1 MTEKSYELRRSN
13 RRTLA
18 LTLDR
23 QGRLMIHAP
32 MRMPLRTIEAFLLEK
47 QDWIAR
53 KRQELSAAES
63 RTDGFSLREGGCIPY
78 LGGEL
83 RLSYDSV
90 RRAEVQ
96 KGVLVLPRTGS
107 PAQHVLNWLA
117 EQARRELPAYVE
129 KWAHRMQ
136 VYPTA
141 LSFGYAKA
149 RYGSMTSDGRM
160 RLNVALMHFPAQYI
174 DYVVVHE
181 LAHRV
186 HPDHSPAFHA
196 YVESV
201 LPGAGQLRKE
211 MKTLSGYL
219 TLLRELNEKDLEEQE

>member
-1 MTEKSYELRRSN
+1 MRRSN

-23 QGRLMIHAP
+23 QGRLIAHAP
-32 MRMPLRTIEAFLLEK
+32 LRMPLRTIEAFILEK

-63 RTDGFSLREGGCIPY
+63 RTCGFSLEEGGCIPY
-78 LGGEL
+78 LGG
-83 RLSYDSV
+83 RVRISYDSV
-90 RRAEVQ
+90 RRATMQ
-96 KGVLVLPRTGS
+96 DGVLTLPRTGR

-149 RYGSMTSDGRM
+149 RYGSMASDGRM
-160 RLNVALMHFPAQYI
+160 RLNVALMHFPPQHI
-174 DYVVVHE
+174 NYVVVHE

-201 LPGAGQLRKE
+201 LPDAGQLRKE

-219 TLLRELNEKDLEEQE
+219 TLLRELNEKE

>member
-1 MTEKSYELRRSN
+1 MRRSN

-23 QGRLMIHAP
+23 QGRLIAHAP
-32 MRMPLRTIEAFLLEK
+32 LRMPLCAIEAFIREK
-47 QDWIAR
+47 QDWITR
-53 KRQELSAAES
+53 KRQELSAAGS
-63 RTDGFSLREGGCIPY
+63 RTSGFSLDEGGRIPY
-78 LGGEL
+78 LGGTV
-83 RLSYDSV
+83 RIHYDSV
-90 RRAEVQ
+90 RRATMQDGE
-96 KGVLVLPRTGS
+96 LVLSQTGR
-107 PAQHVLNWLA
+107 PARHVLNWLT
-117 EQARRELPAYVE
+117 EQARRELPSYVE
-129 KWAHRMQ
+129 KWSKRMN

-160 RLNVALMHFPAQYI
+160 RLNVALIHFPPQYI

-211 MKTLSGYL
+211 MKNLSGYL
-219 TLLRELNEKDLEEQE
+219 TLLRELNEKE

>member
-1 MTEKSYELRRSN
+1 MIEKNYELRRSN

-23 QGRLMIHAP
+23 QGHLIAHAP
-32 MRMPLRTIEAFLLEK
+32 LRMPLRTIEAFILEK

-53 KRQELSAAES
+53 KRQELSAAGS
-63 RTDGFSLREGGCIPY
+63 RMSGFSLEEGGCIPY
-78 LGGEL
+78 LGG
-83 RLSYDSV
+83 RVRISYDSV
-90 RRAEVQ
+90 RRATMQ
-96 KGVLVLPRTGS
+96 DGVLTLPRTGR
-107 PAQHVLNWLA
+107 PAQQVLNWLA
-117 EQARRELPAYVE
+117 EQARRELPSYVE
-129 KWAHRMQ
+129 KWSKRMN

-141 LSFGYAKA
+141 LTFGYAKA
-149 RYGSMTSDGRM
+149 RYGSMTSEGRM
-160 RLNVALMHFPAQYI
+160 RLNVALMHFPPQYI

-211 MKTLSGYL
+211 MKNLSGYL
-219 TLLRELNEKDLEEQE
+219 TLLRELNEKE

>member
-1 MTEKSYELRRSN
+1 MIEKNYELRRSN

-23 QGRLMIHAP
+23 QGRLIAHAP
-32 MRMPLRTIEAFLLEK
+32 LRMPLRTIEAFILEK

-53 KRQELSAAES
+53 KRQELSAAGS
-63 RTDGFSLREGGCIPY
+63 RMSGFSLEEGGCIPY
-78 LGGEL
+78 LGG
-83 RLSYDSV
+83 RVRISYDSV
-90 RRAEVQ
+90 RRATMQ
-96 KGVLVLPRTGS
+96 DGVLVLLRTGR
-107 PAQHVLNWLA
+107 PAQQVLNWLA
-117 EQARRELPAYVE
+117 EQARRELSSYVE
-129 KWAHRMQ
+129 KWSKRMNI
-136 VYPTA
+136 YPTA

-160 RLNVALMHFPAQYI
+160 RLNMALMHFPPQYI

-196 YVESV
+196 YVESM
-201 LPGAGQLRKE
+201 LPGAWQLRKE

-219 TLLRELNEKDLEEQE
+219 TLLRELNEKE

>member
-1 MTEKSYELRRSN
+1 MIEKNYELRRSN

-23 QGRLMIHAP
+23 QGHLIAHAP
-32 MRMPLRTIEAFLLEK
+32 LRMPLRTIEAFILEK

-53 KRQELSAAES
+53 KRQELSAAGS
-63 RTDGFSLREGGCIPY
+63 RMSGFSLEEGGCIPY
-78 LGGEL
+78 LGG
-83 RLSYDSV
+83 RVRISYDSV
-90 RRAEVQ
+90 RRATMQ
-96 KGVLVLPRTGS
+96 DGVLTLPRTGR
-107 PAQHVLNWLA
+107 PAQQVLNWLA
-117 EQARRELPAYVE
+117 EQARRELPSYVE
-129 KWAHRMQ
+129 KWSKRMN

-141 LSFGYAKA
+141 LTFGYAKA
-149 RYGSMTSDGRM
+149 RYGSMTSEGRM
-160 RLNVALMHFPAQYI
+160 RLNVALMHFPPQYI

-186 HPDHSPAFHA
+186 HSDHSPAFHA

-219 TLLRELNEKDLEEQE
+219 TLLRELNEKE

>member
-1 MTEKSYELRRSN
+1 MIEKNYELRRSN

-23 QGRLMIHAP
+23 QGRLIAHAP
-32 MRMPLRTIEAFLLEK
+32 LRMPLRTIEAFILEK

-63 RTDGFSLREGGCIPY
+63 RTCGFSLEEGGCIPY
-78 LGGEL
+78 LGG
-83 RLSYDSV
+83 RVRISYDSV
-90 RRAEVQ
+90 RRATMQ
-96 KGVLVLPRTGS
+96 DGVLTLPRTGR

-149 RYGSMTSDGRM
+149 RYGSMASDGRM
-160 RLNVALMHFPAQYI
+160 RLNVALMHFPPQHI
-174 DYVVVHE
+174 NYVVVHE

-201 LPGAGQLRKE
+201 LPDAGQLRKE

-219 TLLRELNEKDLEEQE
+219 TLLRELNEKE

>member
-1 MTEKSYELRRSN
+1 MIEKNYELRRSN

-18 LTLDR
+18 LTLER
-23 QGRLMIHAP
+23 QGRLIAHAP
-32 MRMPLRTIEAFLLEK
+32 LRMPLRTIEAFILEK

-53 KRQELSAAES
+53 KRQELSAAGS
-63 RTDGFSLREGGCIPY
+63 RTSGFSLEEGGCIPY
-78 LGGEL
+78 LGG
-83 RLSYDSV
+83 RVRISYASV
-90 RRAEVQ
+90 HRATMQ
-96 KGVLVLPRTGS
+96 DGVLTLPRTGR
-107 PAQHVLNWLA
+107 PAQQVLNWLA

-129 KWAHRMQ
+129 KWSRRMQ

-149 RYGSMTSDGRM
+149 RYGSMASDGRM
-160 RLNVALMHFPAQYI
+160 RLNVALMHFPPQYI

-186 HPDHSPAFHA
+186 HPDHSSAFHA

-219 TLLRELNEKDLEEQE
+219 TLLRELNEKE

>member
-1 MTEKSYELRRSN
+1 MRRSN

-23 QGRLMIHAP
+23 QGRLIAHAP
-32 MRMPLRTIEAFLLEK
+32 LRMPLRTIEAFILEK

-63 RTDGFSLREGGCIPY
+63 RTCGFSLEEGGCIPY
-78 LGGEL
+78 LGG
-83 RLSYDSV
+83 RVRISYDSV
-90 RRAEVQ
+90 RRATMQ
-96 KGVLVLPRTGS
+96 DGVLTLPRTGR
-107 PAQHVLNWLA
+107 PAQHVQNWLA

-160 RLNVALMHFPAQYI
+160 RLNVALMHFPPQYI

-219 TLLRELNEKDLEEQE
+219 TLLRELNEKE

>member
-83 RLSYDSV
+83 RLSYGSV

-107 PAQHVLNWLA
+107 PAQHVLNWLT
-117 EQARRELPAYVE
+117 EQARLVLPSYVE
-129 KWAHRMQ
+129 KWSRRMN

>member
-1 MTEKSYELRRSN
+1 MIEKNYELRRSN

-23 QGRLMIHAP
+23 QGRLIIHAP
-32 MRMPLRTIEAFLLEK
+32 LRMPLRTIEAFILEK

-63 RTDGFSLREGGCIPY
+63 RTCGFSLEEGGCIPY
-78 LGGEL
+78 LGG
-83 RLSYDSV
+83 RVRISYDSV
-90 RRAEVQ
+90 RRATMQ
-96 KGVLVLPRTGS
+96 DGVLTLPRTGR

-149 RYGSMTSDGRM
+149 RYGSMASDGRM
-160 RLNVALMHFPAQYI
+160 RLNVALMHFPPQHI

-196 YVESV
+196 YVESM

-211 MKTLSGYL
+211 MKNLSGYL
-219 TLLRELNEKDLEEQE
+219 TLLRELNEKE

>member
-1 MTEKSYELRRSN
+1 MIEKNYELRRSN

-23 QGRLMIHAP
+23 QGRLIAHAP
-32 MRMPLRTIEAFLLEK
+32 LRMPLRTIEAFILEK

-53 KRQELSAAES
+53 KRQELSAAGS
-63 RTDGFSLREGGCIPY
+63 RMSGFSLEEGGCIPY
-78 LGGEL
+78 LGG
-83 RLSYDSV
+83 RVRISYDSV
-90 RRAEVQ
+90 RRATMQ
-96 KGVLVLPRTGS
+96 DGVLTLPRTGR
-107 PAQHVLNWLA
+107 PTQQVLNWLA

-160 RLNVALMHFPAQYI
+160 RLNVALMHFPPQYI

-219 TLLRELNEKDLEEQE
+219 TLLRELNKKE

>member
-1 MTEKSYELRRSN
+1 MIEKNYELRRSN

-23 QGRLMIHAP
+23 QGRLIAHAP
-32 MRMPLRTIEAFLLEK
+32 LRMPLRTIEAFILEK

-53 KRQELSAAES
+53 KRQELSAAGS
-63 RTDGFSLREGGCIPY
+63 RMSGFSLEEGGCIPY
-78 LGGEL
+78 LGG
-83 RLSYDSV
+83 RVRISYDSV
-90 RRAEVQ
+90 RRATMQ
-96 KGVLVLPRTGS
+96 DGVLTLPRTGR
-107 PAQHVLNWLA
+107 PAQQVLNWLA
-117 EQARRELPAYVE
+117 EQARRELPSYVE
-129 KWAHRMQ
+129 KWSKRMN

-160 RLNVALMHFPAQYI
+160 RLNVALMHFPPQYI

-181 LAHRV
+181 LAHRM

-196 YVESV
+196 YVESM

-211 MKTLSGYL
+211 MKNLSGYL
-219 TLLRELNEKDLEEQE
+219 TLLRELNEKE

>member
-1 MTEKSYELRRSN
+1 MIEKNYELRRSN

-23 QGRLMIHAP
+23 QGRLIAHAP
-32 MRMPLRTIEAFLLEK
+32 LRIPLRTIEAFILEK

-53 KRQELSAAES
+53 KRQELSAAGS
-63 RTDGFSLREGGCIPY
+63 RMSGFSLEEGGCIPY
-78 LGGEL
+78 LGG
-83 RLSYDSV
+83 RVRISYDSV
-90 RRAEVQ
+90 RRATMQ
-96 KGVLVLPRTGS
+96 DGVLTLPRTGR
-107 PAQHVLNWLA
+107 PAQQVLNWLA
-117 EQARRELPAYVE
+117 EQARRELPSYVE
-129 KWAHRMQ
+129 KWSKRMN

-160 RLNVALMHFPAQYI
+160 RLNMALMHFPPQYI

-196 YVESV
+196 YVESM

-219 TLLRELNEKDLEEQE
+219 TLLRELNEKE

>member
-1 MTEKSYELRRSN
+1 MIEKNYELRRSN

-23 QGRLMIHAP
+23 QGRLIAHAP
-32 MRMPLRTIEAFLLEK
+32 LRMPLHTIEAFILEK

-63 RTDGFSLREGGCIPY
+63 RTCGFSLEEGGCIPY
-78 LGGEL
+78 LGG
-83 RLSYDSV
+83 RVRISYASV
-90 RRAEVQ
+90 HRATMQ
-96 KGVLVLPRTGS
+96 DGVLTLPRTGR
-107 PAQHVLNWLA
+107 PAQQVLNWLT
-117 EQARRELPAYVE
+117 EQARRELPSYVE
-129 KWAHRMQ
+129 KWSKRMN

-160 RLNVALMHFPAQYI
+160 RLNVALMHFPPQYI

-196 YVESV
+196 YVESM

-219 TLLRELNEKDLEEQE
+219 TLLRELNEKE

>member
-1 MTEKSYELRRSN
+1 MIEKDYELRRSN

-23 QGRLMIHAP
+23 QGRLIAHAP
-32 MRMPLRTIEAFLLEK
+32 LRMPLRTIEAFILEK

-63 RTDGFSLREGGCIPY
+63 RMSGFSLEEGGCIPY
-78 LGGEL
+78 LGGRL
-83 RLSYDSV
+83 RVSYGSV
-90 RRAEVQ
+90 RRAEIQ
-96 KGVLVLPRTGS
+96 DGVLVLPRTGR
-107 PAQHVLNWLA
+107 PAQQVLNWLT
-117 EQARRELPAYVE
+117 EQARRVLPPYVE
-129 KWAHRMQ
+129 KWSRRMN
-136 VYPTA
+136 VYPAA

-196 YVESV
+196 CVESV
-201 LPGAGQLRKE
+201 LPGAGQLRRE
-211 MKTLSGYL
+211 MKNLSGYL
-219 TLLRELNEKDLEEQE
+219 TLLRELNDKG

>member
-1 MTEKSYELRRSN
+1 MIEKNYELRRSN

-23 QGRLMIHAP
+23 QGRLIAHA
-32 MRMPLRTIEAFLLEK
+32 PLRTPLRAIEAFIQEK

-63 RTDGFSLREGGCIPY
+63 RTCGFSLEEGGCIPY
-78 LGGEL
+78 LGG
-83 RLSYDSV
+83 RVRISYASV
-90 RRAEVQ
+90 HRATMQ
-96 KGVLVLPRTGS
+96 DGVLTLPRTGR
-107 PAQHVLNWLA
+107 PAQQVLNWLT
-117 EQARRELPAYVE
+117 EQARRELPSYVE
-129 KWAHRMQ
+129 KWSKRMN

-160 RLNVALMHFPAQYI
+160 RLNVALMHFPPQYI

-219 TLLRELNEKDLEEQE
+219 TLLRELNEKE

>member
-23 QGRLMIHAP
+23 QGRLIIHAP

-53 KRQELSAAES
+53 KRQELSAAGS
-63 RTDGFSLREGGCIPY
+63 RMSGFSLEEGGCIPY
-78 LGGEL
+78 LGG
-83 RLSYDSV
+83 RVRISYDSV
-90 RRAEVQ
+90 RRATMQ
-96 KGVLVLPRTGS
+96 DGVLTLPRTGR
-107 PAQHVLNWLA
+107 PAQQVLNWLA
-117 EQARRELPAYVE
+117 EQARRELPSYVE
-129 KWAHRMQ
+129 KWSKRMN

-160 RLNVALMHFPAQYI
+160 RLNMALMHFPPQYI

-196 YVESV
+196 YVESM

-219 TLLRELNEKDLEEQE
+219 TLLRELNEKE

>member
-1 MTEKSYELRRSN
+1 MIEKNYELRRSN

-23 QGRLMIHAP
+23 QGRLIAHAP
-32 MRMPLRTIEAFLLEK
+32 LRMPLRTIEAFILEK
-47 QDWIAR
+47 QDWLAR
-53 KRQELSAAES
+53 KRQELSAAGS
-63 RTDGFSLREGGCIPY
+63 RMSGFSLEEGGCIPH
-78 LGGEL
+78 LGG
-83 RLSYDSV
+83 RVRISYDSV
-90 RRAEVQ
+90 RRATMQ
-96 KGVLVLPRTGS
+96 DGVLTLPRTGR
-107 PAQHVLNWLA
+107 PAQQVLNWLA
-117 EQARRELPAYVE
+117 ERARRELSSYVE
-129 KWAHRMQ
+129 KWSKRMN

-160 RLNVALMHFPAQYI
+160 RLNVALMHFPPQYI

-219 TLLRELNEKDLEEQE
+219 TLLRELNEKE

>member
-1 MTEKSYELRRSN
+1 MIEKNYELRRSN

-23 QGRLMIHAP
+23 QGRLTAHAP
-32 MRMPLRTIEAFLLEK
+32 LRMPLRTIEAFILEK

-53 KRQELSAAES
+53 KRQELSAAGS
-63 RTDGFSLREGGCIPY
+63 RMSGFSLEEGGCIPY
-78 LGGEL
+78 LGG
-83 RLSYDSV
+83 RVRISYDSV
-90 RRAEVQ
+90 RRATMQ
-96 KGVLVLPRTGS
+96 DGVLTLPRTGR
-107 PAQHVLNWLA
+107 PAQQVLNWLA
-117 EQARRELPAYVE
+117 EQARRELPSYVE
-129 KWAHRMQ
+129 KWSKRMN

-160 RLNVALMHFPAQYI
+160 RLNMALMHFPPQYI

-196 YVESV
+196 YVESM

-219 TLLRELNEKDLEEQE
+219 TLLRELNEKE

>member
-1 MTEKSYELRRSN
+1 MIEKNYELRRSN

-23 QGRLMIHAP
+23 QGRLIIHAP
-32 MRMPLRTIEAFLLEK
+32 MRMPLRTIEAFILEK

-53 KRQELSAAES
+53 KRQELSATGS
-63 RTDGFSLREGGCIPY
+63 RMSGFSLEEGGCIPY
-78 LGGEL
+78 LGG
-83 RLSYDSV
+83 RVRISYDSV
-90 RRAEVQ
+90 RRATMQ
-96 KGVLVLPRTGS
+96 DGVLVLPRTGR
-107 PAQHVLNWLA
+107 PAQQVLNWLA
-117 EQARRELPAYVE
+117 EQARRELPSYVE
-129 KWAHRMQ
+129 KWSKRMN

-149 RYGSMTSDGRM
+149 RYGSMTSEGRM
-160 RLNVALMHFPAQYI
+160 RLNMALMHFPPQYI

-196 YVESV
+196 YVESM

-211 MKTLSGYL
+211 MKNLSGYL
-219 TLLRELNEKDLEEQE
+219 TLLRELNEKE

>member
-1 MTEKSYELRRSN
+1 MIEKNYELRRSN

-23 QGRLMIHAP
+23 QGRLIAHAP
-32 MRMPLRTIEAFLLEK
+32 LRMPLRTIEAFILEK

-53 KRQELSAAES
+53 KRQELSAAGS
-63 RTDGFSLREGGCIPY
+63 RMSGFSLEEGGCIPY
-78 LGGEL
+78 LGG
-83 RLSYDSV
+83 RVRISYDSV
-90 RRAEVQ
+90 RRATMQ
-96 KGVLVLPRTGS
+96 DGVLTLPRTGR
-107 PAQHVLNWLA
+107 PAQQVLNWLA
-117 EQARRELPAYVE
+117 EQARRELPSYVE
-129 KWAHRMQ
+129 KWSKRMN

-160 RLNVALMHFPAQYI
+160 RLNVALMHFPPQYI

-196 YVESV
+196 YVESM

-219 TLLRELNEKDLEEQE
+219 TLLRELNEKE

>member
-1 MTEKSYELRRSN
+1 MRRSN

-23 QGRLMIHAP
+23 QGRLIAHAP
-32 MRMPLRTIEAFLLEK
+32 LRMPLRTIEAFILEK

-63 RTDGFSLREGGCIPY
+63 RTCGFSLEEGGCIPY
-78 LGGEL
+78 LGG
-83 RLSYDSV
+83 RVRISYDSV
-90 RRAEVQ
+90 RRATMQ
-96 KGVLVLPRTGS
+96 DGVLTLPRTGR

-160 RLNVALMHFPAQYI
+160 RLNMALMHFPPQYI

-196 YVESV
+196 YVESM

-219 TLLRELNEKDLEEQE
+219 TLLRELNEKE

>member
-1 MTEKSYELRRSN
+1 MIEKNYELRRSN

-23 QGRLMIHAP
+23 QGRLIAHAP
-32 MRMPLRTIEAFLLEK
+32 LRMPLRTIEAFILEK

-53 KRQELSAAES
+53 KRQELSAAGS
-63 RTDGFSLREGGCIPY
+63 RMSGFSLEEGGCIPY
-78 LGGEL
+78 LGG
-83 RLSYDSV
+83 RVRISYDSV
-90 RRAEVQ
+90 RRATMQ
-96 KGVLVLPRTGS
+96 DGVLTLPRTGR
-107 PAQHVLNWLA
+107 PAQQVLNWLA
-117 EQARRELPAYVE
+117 ERARRELSSYVE
-129 KWAHRMQ
+129 KWSKRMNI
-136 VYPTA
+136 YPTA

-160 RLNVALMHFPAQYI
+160 RLNMALMHFPPQYI

-196 YVESV
+196 YVESM

-219 TLLRELNEKDLEEQE
+219 TLLRELNEKE

>member
-1 MTEKSYELRRSN
+1 MIEKNYELRRSN

-23 QGRLMIHAP
+23 QGRLIAHAP
-32 MRMPLRTIEAFLLEK
+32 LRMPLHTIEAFILEK

-63 RTDGFSLREGGCIPY
+63 RTCGFSLEEGGGIPY
-78 LGGEL
+78 LGG
-83 RLSYDSV
+83 RVRISYDSV
-90 RRAEVQ
+90 HRATMQ
-96 KGVLVLPRTGS
+96 DGVLTLPRTGR
-107 PAQHVLNWLA
+107 PAQQVLNWLT
-117 EQARRELPAYVE
+117 EQARRELPSYVE
-129 KWAHRMQ
+129 KWSKRMN

-160 RLNVALMHFPAQYI
+160 RLNVALMHFPPQYI

-196 YVESV
+196 YVESM

-211 MKTLSGYL
+211 MKNLSGYL
-219 TLLRELNEKDLEEQE
+219 TLLRELNEKE

>member
-1 MTEKSYELRRSN
+1 MIEKNYELRRSN

-23 QGRLMIHAP
+23 QGRLIAHAP
-32 MRMPLRTIEAFLLEK
+32 LRMPLRTIEAFILEK

-53 KRQELSAAES
+53 KRQELSAAGS
-63 RTDGFSLREGGCIPY
+63 RMSGFSLEEGGCIPY
-78 LGGEL
+78 LGG
-83 RLSYDSV
+83 RVRISYDSV
-90 RRAEVQ
+90 RRATMQ
-96 KGVLVLPRTGS
+96 DGVLTLPRPGRPT
-107 PAQHVLNWLA
+107 QQVLNWLA
-117 EQARRELPAYVE
+117 EQARRELPSYVE
-129 KWAHRMQ
+129 KWSKRMN

-160 RLNVALMHFPAQYI
+160 RLNMALMHFPPQYI

-196 YVESV
+196 YVESM

-219 TLLRELNEKDLEEQE
+219 TLLRELNEKE

>member
-13 RRTLA
+13 RRNLA

-23 QGRLMIHAP
+23 QGRLIAHAP
-32 MRMPLRTIEAFLLEK
+32 LRMPLRTIEAFILEK

-53 KRQELSAAES
+53 KRQELSAAGS
-63 RTDGFSLREGGCIPY
+63 RMSGFSLEEGGCIPY
-78 LGGEL
+78 LGG
-83 RLSYDSV
+83 RVRISYDSV
-90 RRAEVQ
+90 HRATMQ
-96 KGVLVLPRTGS
+96 DGVLTLPRTGR
-107 PAQHVLNWLA
+107 PTQQVLNWLA
-117 EQARRELPAYVE
+117 EQARRELSSYVE
-129 KWAHRMQ
+129 KWSKRMN

-160 RLNVALMHFPAQYI
+160 RLNVALMHFSPQYI

-219 TLLRELNEKDLEEQE
+219 TLLRELNEKE

>member
-1 MTEKSYELRRSN
+1 MIEKNYELRRSN

-23 QGRLMIHAP
+23 QGRLIAHAP
-32 MRMPLRTIEAFLLEK
+32 LRMPLRTIEAFILEK
-47 QDWIAR
+47 QDWLAR
-53 KRQELSAAES
+53 KRQELSAAGS
-63 RTDGFSLREGGCIPY
+63 RMSGFSLEEGGCIPY
-78 LGGEL
+78 LGG
-83 RLSYDSV
+83 RVRISYDSV
-90 RRAEVQ
+90 RRATMQ
-96 KGVLVLPRTGS
+96 DGVLTLPRTGR
-107 PAQHVLNWLA
+107 PAQQVLNWLA
-117 EQARRELPAYVE
+117 ERARRELSSYVE
-129 KWAHRMQ
+129 KWSKRMN

-160 RLNVALMHFPAQYI
+160 RLNVALMHFPPQYI

-219 TLLRELNEKDLEEQE
+219 TLLRELNEKE

>member
-1 MTEKSYELRRSN
+1 MIEKNYELRRSN

-23 QGRLMIHAP
+23 QGRLIAHAP
-32 MRMPLRTIEAFLLEK
+32 LRMPLRTIEAFILEK

-63 RTDGFSLREGGCIPY
+63 RTCGFSLEEGGCIPY
-78 LGGEL
+78 LGG
-83 RLSYDSV
+83 RVRISYASV
-90 RRAEVQ
+90 HRATMQ
-96 KGVLVLPRTGS
+96 DGVLTLPRTGR
-107 PAQHVLNWLA
+107 PAQQVLNWLA
-117 EQARRELPAYVE
+117 EQARRELPSYVE
-129 KWAHRMQ
+129 KWSKRMK

-160 RLNVALMHFPAQYI
+160 RLNVALMHFPPQYI

>member
-1 MTEKSYELRRSN
+1 MIEKNYELRRSN

-23 QGRLMIHAP
+23 QGRLIAHAP
-32 MRMPLRTIEAFLLEK
+32 LRMPLRTIEAFILEK

-53 KRQELSAAES
+53 KRQELSAAGS
-63 RTDGFSLREGGCIPY
+63 RMSGFSLEEGGCIPY
-78 LGGEL
+78 LGG
-83 RLSYDSV
+83 RVRISYDSV
-90 RRAEVQ
+90 RRATMQ
-96 KGVLVLPRTGS
+96 DGVLTLPRTGR
-107 PAQHVLNWLA
+107 PAQQVLNWLA
-117 EQARRELPAYVE
+117 EQARRELPSYVE
-129 KWAHRMQ
+129 KWSKRMNI
-136 VYPTA
+136 YPTA

-160 RLNVALMHFPAQYI
+160 RLNMALMHFPPQYI

-196 YVESV
+196 YVESM

-211 MKTLSGYL
+211 MKNLSGYL
-219 TLLRELNEKDLEEQE
+219 TLLRELNEKE

>member
-1 MTEKSYELRRSN
+1 MIEKNYELRRSN

-23 QGRLMIHAP
+23 QGRLIAHAP
-32 MRMPLRTIEAFLLEK
+32 LRMPLRTIEAFILEK

-53 KRQELSAAES
+53 KRQELSAAGS
-63 RTDGFSLREGGCIPY
+63 RMSGFSLEEGGCIPY
-78 LGGEL
+78 LGG
-83 RLSYDSV
+83 RVRISYDSV
-90 RRAEVQ
+90 RRATMQ
-96 KGVLVLPRTGS
+96 DGVLVLLRTGR
-107 PAQHVLNWLA
+107 PAQQVLNWLA
-117 EQARRELPAYVE
+117 EQARRELPSYVE
-129 KWAHRMQ
+129 KWSKRMN

-160 RLNVALMHFPAQYI
+160 RLNMALMHFPPQYI

-196 YVESV
+196 YVESM

-219 TLLRELNEKDLEEQE
+219 TLLRELNEKE

>member
-1 MTEKSYELRRSN
+1 MIEKNYELRRSN

-23 QGRLMIHAP
+23 QGRLIAHAP
-32 MRMPLRTIEAFLLEK
+32 LRMPLRTIEAFILEK

-53 KRQELSAAES
+53 KRQELSAAGS
-63 RTDGFSLREGGCIPY
+63 RMSGFSLEEGGCIPY
-78 LGGEL
+78 LGG
-83 RLSYDSV
+83 RVRISYDSV
-90 RRAEVQ
+90 RRATMQ
-96 KGVLVLPRTGS
+96 DGVLTLPRTGR
-107 PAQHVLNWLA
+107 PAQQVLNCLA
-117 EQARRELPAYVE
+117 EQARRELPSYVE
-129 KWAHRMQ
+129 KWSKRMNI
-136 VYPTA
+136 YPTA

-160 RLNVALMHFPAQYI
+160 RLNMALMHFPPQYI

-219 TLLRELNEKDLEEQE
+219 TLLRELNEKE

>member
-1 MTEKSYELRRSN
+1 MIEKNYELRRSN

-23 QGRLMIHAP
+23 QGRLIAHAP
-32 MRMPLRTIEAFLLEK
+32 LRMPLRTIEAFILEK

-53 KRQELSAAES
+53 KRQELSAAGS
-63 RTDGFSLREGGCIPY
+63 RMSGFSLEEGGCIPY
-78 LGGEL
+78 LGG
-83 RLSYDSV
+83 RVRISYDSV
-90 RRAEVQ
+90 RRATMQ
-96 KGVLVLPRTGS
+96 DGVLTLPRTGR
-107 PAQHVLNWLA
+107 PAQQALNWLA
-117 EQARRELPAYVE
+117 EQARRELSSYVE
-129 KWAHRMQ
+129 KWSKRMNI
-136 VYPTA
+136 YPTA

-160 RLNVALMHFPAQYI
+160 RLNMALMHFPPQYI

-196 YVESV
+196 YVESM

-211 MKTLSGYL
+211 MKNLSGYL
-219 TLLRELNEKDLEEQE
+219 TLLRELNEKE

>member
-1 MTEKSYELRRSN
+1 MIEKNYELRRSN

-23 QGRLMIHAP
+23 QGRLIAHAP
-32 MRMPLRTIEAFLLEK
+32 LRMPLHTIEAFILEK

-63 RTDGFSLREGGCIPY
+63 RTCGFSLEEGGGIPY
-78 LGGEL
+78 LGG
-83 RLSYDSV
+83 RVRISYASV
-90 RRAEVQ
+90 HRATMQ
-96 KGVLVLPRTGS
+96 DGVLTLPRTGR
-107 PAQHVLNWLA
+107 PAQQVLNWLT
-117 EQARRELPAYVE
+117 EQARRELPSYVE
-129 KWAHRMQ
+129 KWSKRMN

-160 RLNVALMHFPAQYI
+160 RLNVALMHFPPQYI

-196 YVESV
+196 YVESM

-211 MKTLSGYL
+211 MKNLSGYL
-219 TLLRELNEKDLEEQE
+219 TLLRELNEKE

>member
-1 MTEKSYELRRSN
+1 MRRSN

-23 QGRLMIHAP
+23 QGRLIIHAP
-32 MRMPLRTIEAFLLEK
+32 MRMPLRTIEAFILEK

-53 KRQELSAAES
+53 KRQELSAAGS
-63 RTDGFSLREGGCIPY
+63 RMSGFSLEEGGCIPY
-78 LGGEL
+78 LGG
-83 RLSYDSV
+83 RVRISYDSV
-90 RRAEVQ
+90 HRATMQ
-96 KGVLVLPRTGS
+96 DGVLTLPRTGR
-107 PAQHVLNWLA
+107 PAQQVLNWLA
-117 EQARRELPAYVE
+117 EQARRELPSYVE
-129 KWAHRMQ
+129 KWSKRMN

-160 RLNVALMHFPAQYI
+160 RLNMALMHFPPQYI

-196 YVESV
+196 YVESM
-201 LPGAGQLRKE
+201 LPGAGQAAQ
-211 MKTLSGYL
+211 G
-219 TLLRELNEKDLEEQE
+219 NEKPQRVSDPAEGIE